1 MRVATRVRSSTATGT
16 CVTYPDV
23 AKGGWDPLD
32 HYLLHGAREGRGSC
46 PSFHSTCYLRLHPDV
61 QVSAMNPL
69 LHYQQHGRREGRQL
83 CDLWHGS
90 SLDLTPAERY
100 GELLGAALAPGTGS
114 DVLWLG
120 VIDWDYRIQRP
131 QHLAA
136 ALASEGRRVIYVQP
150 HFDPVDGRGGFTIV
164 SNPRERVYEIRLK
177 VGPPVPSLYAG
188 LDPQQERQAIAGI
201 RECAAELALRHPIA
215 VLDFPAW
222 RAVGLAI
229 PEATVVMDCL
239 DHVAGFS
246 NVTPAVVAEET
257 QLLRQA
263 DLVVA
268 SSQRLAETLGRTRS
282 VTLIRNGADTA
293 FFGATGETSRLT
305 KTGPVIGYFG
315 AIAEWFEVGWVEQ
328 AALQRPEWDF
338 VLIGRVD
345 GCDVD
350 ALSQLANV
358 RLLGELPY
366 AELPSYL
373 HQFDAAI
380 IPFKVTELI
389 ENTNPVKLY
398 EYLSA
403 GVPVIASPMPE
414 LVAVGDLAYL
424 ADGPS
429 SFVAQVE
436 RALREDD
443 ETRRAVRRAWASGH
457 DWRARGHAFLEA
469 IDGAYPRVSVVV
481 LCYNNWADTEACLES
496 VLTLSQ
502 YPDERLEIIVVD
514 NASTDETPEGLE
526 ALRQAHTREG
536 RSATTPTWGSR
547 RATTW
552 GYALPPGTSSSCST
566 TTRYVTRGW
575 IRRLIRPLMA
585 DGRVGL
591 SGPLTN
597 NIGNEQKVAIRY
609 TTMDEM
615 QRLALAADRCPPGV
629 QLTTD
634 GLAFFCVAIRREVLT
649 DVGLLDEEYGVGF
662 FEDDDYCRRA
672 ARQGMAH
679 GDRRR
684 CLRSPQALRDASTP
698 WAQRCGV
705 SCSSGTRPSSRQVG
719 AMASPPLPRSTGV
732 RRVRRAWHGSR
743 RKTGAA
749 VARCV
754 RTPRRGRR
762 GHPPGGDQARPGHP
776 PTAAR
781 IDADAAGRGHG
792 PASRPARP
800 GLRRSRDRGR
810 HGPGPHGRSPD
821 PRELRQPMLQ
831 RARRGSRGSQA

>member
-1 MRVATRVRSSTATGT
+1 VALGRRSNPLFDREWYLQQNPDVARSGADPERHYRRHGAGEGRDPSPFIDRDWYLRQ
-16 CVTYPDV
+16 YPDV
-23 AKGGWDPLD
+23 AKSGWDPLD
-32 HYLLHGAREGRGSC
+32 HYLLHGAREGRDPC
-46 PSFHSTCYLRLHPDV
+46 PSFHSTCYLRLHSDV
-61 QVSAMNPL
+61 QLRDMNPL

-90 SLDLTPAERY
+90 SLDLTPGERY
-100 GELLGAALAPGTGS
+100 GELLDAALAPGTGS

-120 VIDWDYRIQRP
+120 VIDWDYRVQRP

-136 ALASEGRRVIYVQP
+136 AMASAGHRVIYVQP
-150 HFDPVDGRGGFTIV
+150 HFDPVDGRGGFAIV
-164 SNPRERVYEIRLK
+164 SNPNEHVYEIRLK

-201 RECAAELALRHPIA
+201 RECAAELALRYPIA

-229 PEATVVMDCL
+229 PEAAIVMDCL

-246 NVTPAVVAEET
+246 NVAPAVVAEEA
-257 QLLRQA
+257 QLIQQA
-263 DLVVA
+263 DVVVA
-268 SSQRLAETLGRTRS
+268 SSQRLAETLGRTRN
-282 VTLIRNGADTA
+282 VTLVRNGADTA
-293 FFGATGETSRLT
+293 FFGSPGEASPLVKSR
-305 KTGPVIGYFG
+305 PVIGYFG
-315 AIAEWFEVGWVEQ
+315 AIAEWFEAGWVEH
-328 AALQRPEWDF
+328 AARQRPGWDF

-350 ALSQLANV
+350 GLRHLDNV

-380 IPFKVTELI
+380 IPFKVTKLI

-429 SFVAQVE
+429 SFVQQVE

-443 ETRRAVRRAWASGH
+443 ETRRAERRSWASGH
-457 DWRARGHAFLEA
+457 DWGARGQAFLEA
-469 IDGAYPRVSVVV
+469 IRTAYPKVSVVV
-481 LCYNNWADTEACLES
+481 LCYNNWADTQACLES
-496 VLTLSQ
+496 VLSLSQ

-514 NASTDETPEGLE
+514 NASTDETPEGLD
-526 ALRQAHTREG
+526 ALAKPG
-536 RSATTPTWGSR
+536 RVKVIRNDTNLGFAAGNNVGMRAATGDIVILLNNDT
-547 RATTW
+547 
-552 GYALPPGTSSSCST
+552 
-566 TTRYVTRGW
+566 YVTRGW
-575 IRRLIRPLMA
+575 IRRLIRPLMS

-597 NIGNEQKVAIRY
+597 NIGNEQKVSIRY

-615 QRLALAADRCPPGV
+615 QRLAL
-629 QLTTD
+629 QLTDAHLGSTYTTD
-634 GLAFFCVAIRREVLT
+634 GLAFFCVAIRREVMT

-672 ARQGMAH
+672 TAKGWRMVIADDAFVHHKLSATFERLGAEAR
-679 GDRRR
+679 
-684 CLRSPQALRDASTP
+684 
-698 WAQRCGV
+698 
-705 SCSSGTRPSSRQVG
+705 
-719 AMASPPLPRSTGV
+719 
-732 RRVRRAWHGSR
+732 
-743 RKTGAA
+743 
-749 VARCV
+749 
-754 RTPRRGRR
+754 
-762 GHPPGGDQARPGHP
+762 
-776 PTAAR
+776 
-781 IDADAAGRGHG
+781 
-792 PASRPARP
+792 
-800 GLRRSRDRGR
+800 
-810 HGPGPHGRSPD
+810 
-821 PRELRQPMLQ
+821 RELFERNKAIFEGKWGPW
-831 RARRGSRGSQA
+831 RPHRYREAPGFGE